1 VLILKDTLMQT
12 NILSPDFLYR
22 IEEAQDLVA
31 DACVCDESNHLI
43 FLSIWGRDTATQEF
57 LARLTLGTGE
67 HGLDRFH
74 LVTAD
79 ATSIPVAVANAQS
92 LEKRSTRAFQ
102 GTLFGS
108 MLHVWLLDPRCV
120 TPDKSNGSALAIL
133 PKGDVHSTKRL
144 WSLVRDTCPL
154 PLLPHWRDTT
164 LDLLRE
170 REMLTRLAF
179 SLGGVEGYR
188 VALNIPALSAAIG
201 ALIRSGS
208 LLTEES
214 PLPAQSRLAKVA

>member
-1 VLILKDTLMQT
+1 MQT
-12 NILSPDFLYR
+12 HIISPDFLYR
-22 IEEAQDLVA
+22 IEEAQDLFA

-74 LVTAD
+74 LVTID
-79 ATSIPVAVANAQS
+79 ATSIPVAVANAHT
-92 LEKRSTRAFQ
+92 LEKRTTRAFQ
-102 GTLFGS
+102 QTLFGS
-108 MLHVWLLDPRCV
+108 MVHVWLLDPRCV
-120 TPDKSNGSALAIL
+120 RPDKSNGSALAIL
-133 PKGDVHSTKRL
+133 PKGDAHSTERL
-144 WSLVRDTCPL
+144 WSLVQDACPL

-164 LDLLRE
+164 LNLLRE

-179 SLGGVEGYR
+179 ALGEVEGYR
-188 VALNIPALSAAIG
+188 VALNIPALIPAIG

-208 LLTEES
+208 LRTEES
-214 PLPAQSRLAKVA
+214 PLPAESPLAKVA

>member
-1 VLILKDTLMQT
+1 MQT
-12 NILSPDFLYR
+12 PFVSPDFLYR

-31 DACVCDESNHLI
+31 DACVCDESHHLI

-67 HGLDRFH
+67 NGLDRFH
-74 LVTAD
+74 LVTAES
-79 ATSIPVAVANAQS
+79 ASIPVGVANAHL
-92 LEKRSTRAFQ
+92 LEKRSTRTFQ

-108 MLHVWLLDPRCV
+108 MIHVWLLDPRCV
-120 TPDKSNGSALAIL
+120 KPDKSNGSALAIL
-133 PKGDVHSTKRL
+133 PKGDARSTERL
-144 WSLVRDTCPL
+144 WSLVQDTCPL

-179 SLGGVEGYR
+179 ALGDVEGYR
-188 VALNIPALSAAIG
+188 VALNIPTLTAAIG

-208 LLTEES
+208 LRVEE
-214 PLPAQSRLAKVA
+214 LAPAEPRLAKVA